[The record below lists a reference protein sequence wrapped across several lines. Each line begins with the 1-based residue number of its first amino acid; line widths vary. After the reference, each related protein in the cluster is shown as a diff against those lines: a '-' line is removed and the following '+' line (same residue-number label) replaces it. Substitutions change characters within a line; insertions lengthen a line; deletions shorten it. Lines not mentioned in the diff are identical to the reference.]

1 MAKAKIKDDFALLTV
16 GLLVSI
22 IALGVFQVV
31 GMWVIY
37 IYSVLVVLVWAQRYQ
52 RKRKARKIEAK
63 DRDG

>member
-1 MAKAKIKDDFALLTV
+1 MAKARIKDDLALLMV

-22 IALGVFQVV
+22 IAWGVFQVV

-52 RKRKARKIEAK
+52 RKRKARKIGAK
-63 DRDG
+63 DRND